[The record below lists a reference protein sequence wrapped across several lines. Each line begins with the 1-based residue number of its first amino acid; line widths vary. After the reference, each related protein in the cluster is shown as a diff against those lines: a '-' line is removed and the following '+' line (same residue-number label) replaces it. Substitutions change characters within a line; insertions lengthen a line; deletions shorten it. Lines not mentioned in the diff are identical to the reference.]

1 MTRAV
6 ESVLSQSHTD
16 LTLVVVNDVGEPP
29 WPLLA
34 DIDDPRLIRFE
45 LGGNR
50 GRHWDAA
57 ATSHRFSW
65 FLVHDADDWCDADL
79 VGTYLSTAIDQDADA
94 VFGAHVIHRDDG
106 RPPAVLGFR
115 DVLGPATDELA
126 DVAPHQAL
134 FRTDLL
140 RGIGGYYGGLRIGF
154 DTLLVNMVRMAGRVA
169 YVETPLYHRVTRE
182 GSLTSSPETGFG
194 SPARRRAA
202 DQITRI
208 YAEVRAAHRTGARFG
223 EPTGLK
229 KAIATAVGR
238 RVTDED
244 RQLLDVKAAELRGRL
259 ASRQWPGR
267 RSTASLD
274 RRDLSRAVST
284 GSLAAEL
291 VPARN
296 HGAPG
301 LSWRSAAET
310 RRSSSPP
317 MRRTGARAVTLEH
330 DPSFAE
336 HTPALCAERLQD
348 QVELVVAPLS
358 AAALR
363 CRRRLPLVRPR
374 PDRFELSTS
383 LVDGPPMRYGRQA
396 ALFAIAPTSP
406 TGGRPG
412 STTPTVPTN
421 RPACACGANR
431 SVFSCEKSRSAA
443 KPWPSC
449 LAPPSRRRCR
459 HSTAC
464 SSALTSSA
472 DRAHCSSGRE
482 RRTLALLAGSKARE

>member
-1 MTRAV
+1 MTSITISMPYYGCAATVTRAV

-16 LTLVVVNDVGEPP
+16 LTLVVVNDGDPEPP

-50 GRHWDAA
+50 GRYFADAVVLQ
-57 ATSHRFSW
+57 ATDSPW

-79 VGTYLSTAIDQDADA
+79 VGSYLSTAIDQDADA

-223 EPTGLK
+223 EPAGLK
-229 KAIATAVGR
+229 KAMATAVGR
-238 RVTDED
+238 RVTDEE

-259 ASRQWPGR
+259 ESAPVPVSG
-267 RSTASLD
+267 STASLLD
-274 RRDLSRAVST
+274 RCATSSRAGGPST
-284 GSLAAEL
+284 GSWPRNLCTGC
-291 VPARN
+291 N

-317 MRRTGARAVTLEH
+317 MRR
-330 DPSFAE
+330 
-336 HTPALCAERLQD
+336 
-348 QVELVVAPLS
+348 
-358 AAALR
+358 
-363 CRRRLPLVRPR
+363 
-374 PDRFELSTS
+374 
-383 LVDGPPMRYGRQA
+383 
-396 ALFAIAPTSP
+396 
-406 TGGRPG
+406 
-412 STTPTVPTN
+412 
-421 RPACACGANR
+421 RPAHA
-431 SVFSCEKSRSAA
+431 S
-443 KPWPSC
+443 
-449 LAPPSRRRCR
+449 
-459 HSTAC
+459 
-464 SSALTSSA
+464 
-472 DRAHCSSGRE
+472 
-482 RRTLALLAGSKARE
+482 